1 MCNCEKSRKKL
12 RRICKDQLRRT
23 AENKTTP
30 APPSRTGPAEGIR
43 FRDPADIPY
52 RKGTH
57 PIGCAPV
64 HITLRGCEEMVEKTD
79 PLTHAGRKC
88 ERGMLLYGSAGG
100 VGREER
106 GIRVRLPR
114 PAFPGYLHD
123 IPRSCAGAPGK
134 GRYGSLRRGGGS
146 LPYALTFAPDLSRV

>member
-23 AENKTTP
+23 AEKKTTP

-79 PLTHAGRKC
+79 PLTCVGQKY
-88 ERGMLLYGSAGG
+88 ERGMLPYGGA
-100 VGREER
+100 VDCR
-106 GIRVRLPR
+106 GQNCIRRKR
-114 PAFPGYLHD
+114 
-123 IPRSCAGAPGK
+123 RGAPAQAAVSAYSAQK
-134 GRYGSLRRGGGS
+134 TSISRSVAQKEVRKRRMT
-146 LPYALTFAPDLSRV
+146 LISRSTSRSPL

>member
-57 PIGCAPV
+57 PIGRAPV

-79 PLTHAGRKC
+79 PLTHAGRKY
-88 ERGMLLYGSAGG
+88 ERGMLPYGSAGG

-106 GIRVRLPR
+106 GIRVRLP
-114 PAFPGYLHD
+114 GLS
-123 IPRSCAGAPGK
+123 PRYPP
-134 GRYGSLRRGGGS
+134 LLRGGSGEGPVWFFPTGRGFPPRP
-146 LPYALTFAPDLSRV
+146 LPG